1 MNGIVAAR
9 EGLLWSHTEMTGAKF
24 PIFFISRMSNLSV
37 RLYAVGLS
45 TKPPACPGGRGRHIS
60 MVPLVTRVSG
70 DSVTAENNNFP
81 LFHGRRRGRRR
92 HRRRRR

>member
-1 MNGIVAAR
+1 M
-9 EGLLWSHTEMTGAKF
+9 LLGYPPT
-24 PIFFISRMSNLSV
+24 
-37 RLYAVGLS
+37 
-45 TKPPACPGGRGRHIS
+45 PACPGGRHTS

-92 HRRRRR
+92 RR